1 MGCELH
7 IYVFGGSLVFMK
19 KMKYS
24 MQKKNLLFLL
34 KIKVKDW
41 QLSLHDVEGKHLL
54 YRICYSTLLK
64 TFKINRLLKLEAP
77 EE

>member
-1 MGCELH
+1 
-7 IYVFGGSLVFMK
+7 
-19 KMKYS
+19 